1 MITPIVFSN
10 DLGIIYSIVP
20 GLRIVLFSEVISEV
34 VMDSG
39 LVVAEVTGE
48 VLAVV
53 VVPQDVSLQVVG
65 PGGLVVAVLA
75 GDGMEDDLVES
86 PHLLHVQRE
95 RLGGLL
101 VADIENISNITK
113 IFQLS
118 LTWSPQ
124 HSRLFP
130 SSYRDPQ
137 FFL

>member
-1 MITPIVFSN
+1 MIPHVVFSN

-39 LVVAEVTGE
+39 LVGAEVTGE

-65 PGGLVVAVLA
+65 PGGLVVAVIT
-75 GDGMEDDLVES
+75 GDGMEDKLVES

-95 RLGGLL
+95 RLGCLL

-113 IFQLS
+113 IFQFS